1 MKAEGNT
8 FLCGF
13 SIGFFS
19 DSANFHLA
27 LLKKT
32 TTTQK
37 LLPVLIINLKY
48 VYYFFAYILSFTHW
62 ASIKIYQ
69 NSGNIYYLG
78 REGLIIRWKHSL
90 VRNETT
96 PTK

>member
-8 FLCGF
+8 FLYGF

-27 LLKKT
+27 LLKKKT

-48 VYYFFAYILSFTHW
+48 VYYFFTYILSFTHW

-78 REGLIIRWKHSL
+78 KGGVNHPL
-90 VRNETT
+90 ETRFG
-96 PTK
+96 KK